1 MHQQFMNA
9 PGSFMLNLN
18 YIVIH
23 NKTYNMKKLTIVIG
37 ALMLCFQLSAQHSL
51 EQLWQTDT
59 TLKNP
64 ESVRYDAKSKILYV
78 SSIGDFDK
86 EGTGFICKMGLDG
99 KMLQHHWVT
108 GLAAPKGLGL
118 YGKRLYAAE
127 NKAVVV
133 IDVDKGTIIKRIEI
147 DGAKFL
153 NDITIDS
160 KGTVFV
166 SDSQTGKVHAIQ
178 NDQVTVYLENLK
190 DVNGLLAIDNSL
202 YILTGTSLQKSDAA
216 KKVTQL
222 LDGIEGGADGIEKVK
237 DGEFIV
243 TGWEGT
249 VYYVNTSG
257 SKQVL
262 SDTRA
267 TKTNAADLGY
277 DAANKIIYIPEMTK
291 HRVTAYKLK

>member
-1 MHQQFMNA
+1 
-9 PGSFMLNLN
+9 
-18 YIVIH
+18 
-23 NKTYNMKKLTIVIG
+23 MKKLTIAIAV
-37 ALMLCFQLSAQHSL
+37 LMLSCQLYAQHSL
-51 EQLWQTDT
+51 EKIWQSDT

-108 GLAAPKGLGL
+108 GLVAPKGLGL

-127 NKAVVV
+127 NHAVVV
-133 IDVDKGTIIKRIEI
+133 IDTDKGTIIKRIMI
-147 DGAKFL
+147 DSAKFL

-166 SDSQTGKVHAIQ
+166 SDSQTGIVHVIQ
-178 NDQVTVYLENLK
+178 NDQASVYLENLTN
-190 DVNGLLAIDNSL
+190 VNGLLAIDNSL
-202 YILTGTSLQKSDAA
+202 YILTGTSLQKADAA

-249 VYYVNTSG
+249 VYYVNTAG
-257 SKQVL
+257 TKQVL

-267 TKTNAADLGY
+267 NKINAADLGY
-277 DAANKIIYIPEMTK
+277 DATNKIVYIPEMTK
-291 HRVTAYKLK
+291 HKVTAYKLK

>member
-1 MHQQFMNA
+1 
-9 PGSFMLNLN
+9 
-18 YIVIH
+18 
-23 NKTYNMKKLTIVIG
+23 MKKLTM
-37 ALMLCFQLSAQHSL
+37 AMCAFMLSFQLSAQHSL
-51 EQLWQTDT
+51 EKLWQSDT

-64 ESVRYDAKSKILYV
+64 ESVRYDGKSKILYV

-108 GLAAPKGLGL
+108 GLTAPKGLGL
-118 YGKRLYAAE
+118 HGKRLYAAE

-133 IDVDKGTIIKRIEI
+133 IDVDKGTIIKRIAI
-147 DGAKFL
+147 DGADFL
-153 NDITIDS
+153 NDISIDA

-166 SDSQTGKVHAIQ
+166 SDSKTGKVHAIQ
-178 NDQVTVYLENLK
+178 NDQPSVYLENLK
-190 DVNGLLAIDNSL
+190 NVNGLLAIDNCL
-202 YILTGTSLQKSDAA
+202 YILAGTSLQKADAA
-216 KKVTQL
+216 KKTTQL

-237 DGEFIV
+237 DNAFIV

-249 VYYVNTSG
+249 IYYVNTDG

-267 TKTNAADLGY
+267 SKTNAADLGY
-277 DAANKIIYIPEMTK
+277 DAANKIVYIPEMTK